1 MIVGATSPVVDD
13 RNRFLLRWSRVD
25 LCNLFGYSS
34 DSIVE
39 YVSYMTFNSYVVMM
53 SDWYE
58 KAGLVEVVRKVKQHA
73 TQHI

>member
-1 MIVGATSPVVDD
+1 VRSKTYPLAMTTYVLI
-13 RNRFLLRWSRVD
+13 
-25 LCNLFGYSS
+25 
-34 DSIVE
+34 DSIFE
-39 YVSYMTFNSYVVMM
+39 YVSYMIFSSYVVMM

>member
-1 MIVGATSPVVDD
+1 VRSKTYPLAMTTYVLI
-13 RNRFLLRWSRVD
+13 
-25 LCNLFGYSS
+25 

-39 YVSYMTFNSYVVMM
+39 YVSYMMFNSYVVMM

>member
-1 MIVGATSPVVDD
+1 VRSKTYPLAITTYV
-13 RNRFLLRWSRVD
+13 LI
-25 LCNLFGYSS
+25 

-39 YVSYMTFNSYVVMM
+39 YASYMIFNSYVVMM